1 MHQEKIL
8 TKMASKKAQEE
19 VVGFVFIVVI
29 VIVILVIFLGF
40 MLRQDNPINSQES
53 RDIYQFLDSAMQYTT
68 SCALSYEPAYSNCIS
83 GETPCALAEK
93 TLNDLIESSFK
104 IGEQASNKGYDFKA
118 SYTDKDLEE
127 EIISLSKGNCS
138 GSLRGSE
145 LLISALPGA
154 ISNTLKICS

>member
-1 MHQEKIL
+1 MWRARVTRITHGEVK
-8 TKMASKKAQEE
+8 KYEMA
-19 VVGFVFIVVI
+19 
-29 VIVILVIFLGF
+29 
-40 MLRQDNPINSQES
+40 
-53 RDIYQFLDSAMQYTT
+53 
-68 SCALSYEPAYSNCIS
+68 
-83 GETPCALAEK
+83 AE